1 MTPSTPLNP
10 SLAREL
16 LVRADRAADQW
27 GRRARERLDSVQLG
41 RARQEDVANGKVI
54 QFVIDEHGW
63 PGHRLVGP
71 DAARAAWRLALHADD
86 LPLFQARAARLM
98 RQAVDRGDAHAHH
111 WAHLH
116 DRALLN
122 NGALQEF
129 GTQYLLGPDGP
140 HACPV
145 LDPDGLDIRRAESG
159 LPPAAAAL
167 AELRERLT
175 ASPHDTTTET
185 ITLTALD
192 VA

>member
-27 GRRARERLDSVQLG
+27 GRRARERLDSVELG

-71 DAARAAWRLALHADD
+71 DAARAAWRLVLHADD

-98 RQAVDRGDAHAHH
+98 RRAVDQGDAHAHH

-145 LDPDGLDIRRAESG
+145 LDPDGLDTRRAEAG

-175 ASPHDTTTET
+175 ASPHDTTSET